1 MNIDLLEMINR
12 IILLVFIANFSLG
25 HSQKLNTIN
34 ESLVLENHQSI
45 LDTLVPKL
53 LEKFKVPAAGVGII
67 SNGEI
72 VFDHVYG
79 EHQLG
84 KKAPSNTI
92 FNVASITKSVVA
104 LTTMKLV
111 QNGDWNIDEPLA
123 NYFTDPDVVNDSR
136 SKDLTTRHVL
146 SHTTG
151 FKNWRWH
158 EKDKKLQ
165 FNFDPGTQYQ
175 YSGEGME
182 YLRKAIEKKFG
193 IGLEKIVDSL
203 VFQPLK
209 MENTTLNWIADKDT
223 LHFAKWHDTFGKLHN
238 VDHRTP
244 ETNAADDLLIT
255 ISDMLKFD
263 MGVIEHQILDDKFQ
277 TVMLKPQIQ
286 ANKNV
291 DQSLGWVVLKNQ
303 KSGIYLINH
312 DGGDTG
318 VVATNIIFPN
328 TKDAICI
335 FTNGNNGASVT
346 NMIIKEVILDG
357 LEVIKKLR
365 WENEMP
371 EIVNIKREDLKKIS
385 GIYKTDRGF
394 DIEFKL
400 DGNHLMTES
409 EVYPRQTLFAKSETE
424 FFPLPFE
431 VYFVFTET
439 EEGMTMKLLNPDKSK
454 GLQGIRD

>member
-1 MNIDLLEMINR
+1 MD
-12 IILLVFIANFSLG
+12 
-25 HSQKLNTIN
+25 
-34 ESLVLENHQSI
+34 NHQSI

-72 VFDHVYG
+72 VFDQVYG

-84 KKAPSNTI
+84 KKAPRNTI

-123 NYFTDPDVVNDSR
+123 NYFTDPDVVNDFR
-136 SKDLTTRHVL
+136 SKKLTTKHVL

-158 EKDKKLQ
+158 EKDNKLQ

-193 IGLEKIVDSL
+193 VGLEKIVDSL
-203 VFQPLK
+203 VFQPLA
-209 MENTTLNWIADKDT
+209 MENTTLNWLEDKDT
-223 LHFAKWHDTFGKLHN
+223 LRFAKWHDPFGKLHE

-263 MGVIEHQILDDKFQ
+263 KGLIDNSILGRETQ
-277 TVMLKPQIQ
+277 SIMLKPQIHV
-286 ANKNV
+286 NNNI
-291 DQSLGWVVLKNQ
+291 DQSLGWIVLDDPA
-303 KSGIYLINH
+303 SGIYLINH

-346 NMIIKEVILDG
+346 NMIIKEVFQDG
-357 LEVIKKLR
+357 LKVIKKLR

-371 EIVNIKREDLKKIS
+371 EIVNLSTEDLKKIT
-385 GIYKTDRGF
+385 GTYKTDRGF

-409 EVYPRQTLFAKSETE
+409 EVYPRQTLFAKSGTE

-439 EEGMTMKLLNPDKSK
+439 EEGMRMKLLNPDKSI